1 MKRKK
6 GGESITRT
14 PIKKLS
20 GSVSYPGRGYTT
32 DQIPTREFDESRT
45 MKREPRNGILVLR
58 TSVRPSPPPISLSS
72 SLNTAQRR
80 LGVASWRLINK
91 PLMILTNELTYKLQP
106 VKPNNS
112 KEERFVPTPV
122 ERRLLLRFLAGSSM
136 PEIHIPAHRQID
148 RQIGTECCP
157 SVSLVIRHS
166 RTGLQPIVSDSLT
179 KSSAAKYDDVA
190 AAPRSIGTIPSRLS
204 LARAY

>member
-20 GSVSYPGRGYTT
+20 GSVSYPRRGYTT
-32 DQIPTREFDESRT
+32 DQIPPREFDESRT

-122 ERRLLLRFLAGSSM
+122 ERRLLLRFLAGSSARNT
-136 PEIHIPAHRQID
+136 HSCAQID

-179 KSSAAKYDDVA
+179 KSSAAKYDDVV